1 MTANGKAQ
9 LSLKVQI
16 LDANEEPIG
25 FPVTVVGR
33 EAWALN
39 HLISAGECGCT
50 PIDHPG
56 PRWSH
61 YTWKLRGYGFAIE
74 TIHEKHGG
82 QFPGTHARYRL
93 GSKVNVLDSTAGS
106 AT

>member
-39 HLISAGECGCT
+39 
-50 PIDHPG
+50 
-56 PRWSH
+56 
-61 YTWKLRGYGFAIE
+61 
-74 TIHEKHGG
+74 
-82 QFPGTHARYRL
+82 
-93 GSKVNVLDSTAGS
+93 N
-106 AT
+106 